1 MGLGVDPAE
10 KRPFTGQ
17 VTGVTGTPVSLPD
30 LQGTRFL
37 LRPLPGNRDVIYLGA
52 GTGSLTASNGFPL
65 PSGSESVYLEGQDN
79 LNRLSLLVSVGG
91 DGLGFLAL
99 YDPKSNPL
107 T

>member
-1 MGLGVDPAE
+1 MSIGVDPAE
-10 KRPFTGQ
+10 KRPISGQ
-17 VTGVTGTPVSLPD
+17 VTGVTGTPAGLPD
-30 LQGTRFL
+30 LEATRFI
-37 LRPLPGNRDVIYLGA
+37 LRPLPGNRDTIFVGA

-65 PSGSESVYLEGQDN
+65 PSGSDAVYLEGQDN